1 MNYTYL
7 MEPIPNKEELEK
19 SLQKVDNGPAY
30 VEVTDPLEKEFSE
43 GKTMKL
49 RHLTEYPTDI
59 DTIII

>member
-1 MNYTYL
+1 
-7 MEPIPNKEELEK
+7 MEPIPNKEELAK